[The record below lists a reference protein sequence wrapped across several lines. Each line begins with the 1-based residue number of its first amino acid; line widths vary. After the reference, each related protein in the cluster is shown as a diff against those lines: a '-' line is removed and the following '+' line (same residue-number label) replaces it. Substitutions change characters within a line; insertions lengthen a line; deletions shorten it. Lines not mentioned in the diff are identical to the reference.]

1 MKLVSWIES
10 KDIRQINTGGQMMET
25 RKGDLVV
32 CAIIERW
39 DDFDAAVEALRKLY
53 KGDKP

>member
-10 KDIRQINTGGQMMET
+10 KDIRPINTGGQMMET

-39 DDFDAAVEALRKLY
+39 DDFDPAVEALRKLY